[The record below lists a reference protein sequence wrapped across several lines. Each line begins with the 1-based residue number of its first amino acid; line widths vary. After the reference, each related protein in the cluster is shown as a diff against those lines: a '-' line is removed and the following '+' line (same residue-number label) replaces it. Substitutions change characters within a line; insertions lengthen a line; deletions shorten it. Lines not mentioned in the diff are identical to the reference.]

1 MAAMTK
7 MQKRLRAKA
16 REQTNAQKTLDRA
29 KKIRERARADRAALV
44 AQTADG
50 LSPEKRKKILAA
62 QRKQQNDPK
71 AKALLERAEV
81 EKRVRDKRR
90 EMGLGTAVPEMML
103 GEPIKAHE
111 IPESVAQRRAR
122 KQKA

>member
-1 MAAMTK
+1 MVSLTK
-7 MQKRLRAKA
+7 MQRALRAKQ
-16 REQTNAQKTLDRA
+16 REMGSALKTLARA
-29 KKIRERARADRAALV
+29 KKIRERARADKAALV

-62 QRKQQNDPK
+62 QRKAADDPK
-71 AKALLERAEV
+71 AKALLERAEI

-90 EMGLGTAVPEMML
+90 EMGLGVVQPEMML
-103 GEPIKAHE
+103 GEPIKQSE

-122 KQKA
+122 KAK

>member
-7 MQKRLRAKA
+7 MQKRLRAA
-16 REQTNAQKTLDRA
+16 SREAASAQKTLERA
-29 KKIRERARADRAALV
+29 KKMRARAQADRAALV

-62 QRKQQNDPK
+62 QRLAADDPK
-71 AKALLERAEV
+71 AKALLERAEI
-81 EKRVRDKRR
+81 EKRVRDKRK
-90 EMGLGTAVPEMML
+90 EMGLGVAVPEMML
-103 GEPIKAHE
+103 GEPIKPSE

-122 KQKA
+122 KAKQ

>member
-7 MQKRLRAKA
+7 MQRRLRAA
-16 REQTNAQKTLDRA
+16 NREQASAQKTLERA
-29 KKIRERARADRAALV
+29 KKMRARAQADRAALV

-62 QRKQQNDPK
+62 QRRAADDPK
-71 AKALLERAEV
+71 AKALLERAEI
-81 EKRVRDKRR
+81 EKRVRDKRK
-90 EMGLGTAVPEMML
+90 EMGLGVAVPEMML
-103 GEPIKAHE
+103 GEPIKPSE

-122 KQKA
+122 KAKS